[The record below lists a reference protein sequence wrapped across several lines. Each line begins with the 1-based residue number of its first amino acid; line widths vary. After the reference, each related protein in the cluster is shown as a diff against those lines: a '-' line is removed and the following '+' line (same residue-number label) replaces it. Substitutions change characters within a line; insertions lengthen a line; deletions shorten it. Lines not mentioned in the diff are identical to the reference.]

1 MLGWHILFNLEDFTF
16 YMYKPL
22 NIVFMGTPLFA
33 LHSLKA
39 LHGAGHNIKAIYCQ
53 PPKER
58 GRGQKV
64 QKNPTHIWGESHD
77 IPVLTPS
84 SLKKPDALAGIK
96 SFNADLI
103 VVVAYG
109 MLLPKEVL
117 DLPPLGC
124 INIHASL
131 LPRWRGAAPIQRA
144 IMAGD
149 VKTGLTTM
157 YMDEGLDTGDM
168 LETVELPISITTT
181 AQTLHDSLAV
191 ASEALILLTVKKIL
205 SGKLMPKKQPESGV
219 VYAEKLMKHEGQL
232 DFLKSAKELDCMIR
246 GMTPQISVWYE
257 GLSTRVKIVRATPV
271 ENFEKILKVGES
283 FIQDNYLYIQCGV
296 GMLRVDTLQPEGK
309 KPLEISEFLRGYRPL

>member
-1 MLGWHILFNLEDFTF
+1 
-16 YMYKPL
+16 
-22 NIVFMGTPLFA
+22 MGTPLFA

-39 LHGAGHNIKAIYCQ
+39 LHSAGHNIKAIYCQ
-53 PPKER
+53 PPKQK

-64 QKNPTHIWGESHD
+64 QKNPTHIWGESHN
-77 IPVLTPS
+77 IPVLTPT
-84 SLKKPDALAGIK
+84 SLKTQDALDHVK

-109 MLLPKEVL
+109 LLLPKQVL
-117 DLPPLGC
+117 ALPPMGC

-168 LETVELPISITTT
+168 LETVELPISLTTT
-181 AQTLHDSLAV
+181 AQSLHDALAV
-191 ASEALILLTVKKIL
+191 ASEELIVSTLTSL
-205 SGKLMPKKQPESGV
+205 QSGKIVQKQQPDIGV
-219 VYAEKLMKHEGQL
+219 IYAEKLMKHEGQL
-232 DFLKSAKELDCMIR
+232 DFFKSAKELDCMIR

-257 GLSTRVKIVRATPV
+257 GLSTRVKIVHATPV
-271 ENFEKILKVGES
+271 ENFEKILAVGAHH
-283 FIQDNYLYIQCGV
+283 IQDGYLYIQCGA
-296 GMLRVDTLQPEGK
+296 GMLRIDTLQPEGK
-309 KPLEISEFLRGYRPL
+309 KALETGEFLKGYRPVK